1 MESVHVGINER
12 MRKSLNHTI
21 AKGQIL
27 KDCYEPV
34 CSVLI
39 AAPTAHLSMA
49 VADTASTNADVF
61 DAVVIL

>member
-1 MESVHVGINER
+1 